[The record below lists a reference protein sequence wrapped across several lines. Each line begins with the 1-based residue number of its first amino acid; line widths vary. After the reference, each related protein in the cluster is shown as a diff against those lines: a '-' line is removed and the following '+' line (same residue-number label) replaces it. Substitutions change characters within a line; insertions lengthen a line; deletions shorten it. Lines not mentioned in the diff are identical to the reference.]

1 MKKIVDLH
9 RYVGLGICIFLV
21 HLAITGIFLNH
32 SIGLR
37 LDKTFITWPWLLNQY
52 NLTVP
57 EPANI
62 FTIGKNNF
70 STIDGEVFF
79 NDKPIF
85 LAEEDLLGVSQ
96 NQDTFILASSSTITV
111 ISKEG
116 YIINKENVLPFTV
129 KNIGINGDEVVI
141 NDSEDKIWS
150 SESINGVWELTQNR
164 AVQWSMEGSITPI
177 NHEKIRKYFVGDGVS
192 LEQLRSSIRKLKI
205 PRDCRKY
212 GNKDIAVDTPIYS
225 GALKEVKFLD
235 NGFGI
240 VAEGT
245 ADNSLDN
252 VNPWFDVKKPVRIRL
267 RYFGLE
273 DWVLVNLPSS
283 IKLIIENKIILID
296 FSVSEIRGSISTD
309 VSVSTYSKLLSR
321 IS

>member
-1 MKKIVDLH
+1 MKKKLKKIVDLH

-96 NQDTFILASSSTITV
+96 NQDTFILASSSTITM
-111 ISKEG
+111 ISNDG

-129 KNIGINGDEVVI
+129 KNIGIFGDEIVI

-150 SESINGVWELTQNR
+150 SESINGVWELTENR

-192 LEQLRSSIRKLKI
+192 LEQVILDFHSGAIFQKAGKLFFDIISILLIILSFTGIWLWTIK
-205 PRDCRKY
+205 RKY
-212 GNKDIAVDTPIYS
+212 
-225 GALKEVKFLD
+225 
-235 NGFGI
+235 
-240 VAEGT
+240 
-245 ADNSLDN
+245 
-252 VNPWFDVKKPVRIRL
+252 
-267 RYFGLE
+267 
-273 DWVLVNLPSS
+273 
-283 IKLIIENKIILID
+283 
-296 FSVSEIRGSISTD
+296 
-309 VSVSTYSKLLSR
+309 
-321 IS
+321 

>member
-1 MKKIVDLH
+1 MKIKLKKIVDLH
-9 RYVGLGICIFLV
+9 RYIGLGICIFLV

-52 NLTVP
+52 NLSVP

-141 NDSEDKIWS
+141 IDSEDKIWS
-150 SESINGVWELTQNR
+150 SESINGVWELTENR
-164 AVQWSMEGSITPI
+164 TVQWSMEGSITPT
-177 NHEKIRKYFVGDGVS
+177 NQEKIRKYFVGDGVS
-192 LEQLRSSIRKLKI
+192 LEQVILDFHSGAIFQKAGKLFFDIISILLIILSFTGIWLWTIK
-205 PRDCRKY
+205 RKY
-212 GNKDIAVDTPIYS
+212 
-225 GALKEVKFLD
+225 
-235 NGFGI
+235 
-240 VAEGT
+240 
-245 ADNSLDN
+245 
-252 VNPWFDVKKPVRIRL
+252 
-267 RYFGLE
+267 
-273 DWVLVNLPSS
+273 
-283 IKLIIENKIILID
+283 
-296 FSVSEIRGSISTD
+296 
-309 VSVSTYSKLLSR
+309 
-321 IS
+321 

>member
-1 MKKIVDLH
+1 MKIKLKKIVDLH
-9 RYVGLGICIFLV
+9 RYIGLGICIFLV

-52 NLTVP
+52 NLSVP

-96 NQDTFILASSSTITV
+96 NQDTFILASSSIITV

-129 KNIGINGDEVVI
+129 KNISINGDEVVI

-150 SESINGVWELTQNR
+150 SESINGVWELTENR
-164 AVQWSMEGSITPI
+164 TVQWSMEGSITPI
-177 NHEKIRKYFVGDGVS
+177 NQEKIRKYFVGDGVS
-192 LEQLRSSIRKLKI
+192 LEQVILDFHSGAIFQKAGKLFFDIISILLIILSFTGIWLWTIK
-205 PRDCRKY
+205 RKY
-212 GNKDIAVDTPIYS
+212 
-225 GALKEVKFLD
+225 
-235 NGFGI
+235 
-240 VAEGT
+240 
-245 ADNSLDN
+245 
-252 VNPWFDVKKPVRIRL
+252 
-267 RYFGLE
+267 
-273 DWVLVNLPSS
+273 
-283 IKLIIENKIILID
+283 
-296 FSVSEIRGSISTD
+296 
-309 VSVSTYSKLLSR
+309 
-321 IS
+321 

>member
-1 MKKIVDLH
+1 MKKKLKKIVDLH

-52 NLTVP
+52 NLSVP

-116 YIINKENVLPFTV
+116 YIINKENVLPFAV

-141 NDSEDKIWS
+141 NDKEDKIWS
-150 SESINGVWELTQNR
+150 SESINGVWELTENR

-192 LEQLRSSIRKLKI
+192 LEQVILDFHSGAIFQKAGKLFFDIISILLIILSFTGRWLWTIK
-205 PRDCRKY
+205 RKY
-212 GNKDIAVDTPIYS
+212 
-225 GALKEVKFLD
+225 
-235 NGFGI
+235 
-240 VAEGT
+240 
-245 ADNSLDN
+245 
-252 VNPWFDVKKPVRIRL
+252 
-267 RYFGLE
+267 
-273 DWVLVNLPSS
+273 
-283 IKLIIENKIILID
+283 
-296 FSVSEIRGSISTD
+296 
-309 VSVSTYSKLLSR
+309 
-321 IS
+321 

>member
-1 MKKIVDLH
+1 MKKKLKKIVDLH

-96 NQDTFILASSSTITV
+96 NQDTFILASSSTITM
-111 ISKEG
+111 ISNDG

-192 LEQLRSSIRKLKI
+192 LEQVILDFHSGAIFQKAGKLFFDIISILLIILSFTGIWLWTIK
-205 PRDCRKY
+205 RKY
-212 GNKDIAVDTPIYS
+212 
-225 GALKEVKFLD
+225 
-235 NGFGI
+235 
-240 VAEGT
+240 
-245 ADNSLDN
+245 
-252 VNPWFDVKKPVRIRL
+252 
-267 RYFGLE
+267 
-273 DWVLVNLPSS
+273 
-283 IKLIIENKIILID
+283 
-296 FSVSEIRGSISTD
+296 
-309 VSVSTYSKLLSR
+309 
-321 IS
+321 

>member
-1 MKKIVDLH
+1 MKIKLKKIVDLH
-9 RYVGLGICIFLV
+9 RYIGLGICIFLV

-32 SIGLR
+32 SIGLQ

-52 NLTVP
+52 NLSVP

-85 LAEEDLLGVSQ
+85 LAEEELLGVSQ
-96 NQDTFILASSSTITV
+96 NQDTFILASSSTITL

-116 YIINKENVLPFTV
+116 YIINKENILPFTV
-129 KNIGINGDEVVI
+129 KNIGIYGDEVVI

-177 NHEKIRKYFVGDGVS
+177 NQEKIR
-192 LEQLRSSIRKLKI
+192 RSYEK
-205 PRDCRKY
+205 
-212 GNKDIAVDTPIYS
+212 
-225 GALKEVKFLD
+225 
-235 NGFGI
+235 
-240 VAEGT
+240 
-245 ADNSLDN
+245 
-252 VNPWFDVKKPVRIRL
+252 
-267 RYFGLE
+267 
-273 DWVLVNLPSS
+273 
-283 IKLIIENKIILID
+283 
-296 FSVSEIRGSISTD
+296 
-309 VSVSTYSKLLSR
+309 
-321 IS
+321 

>member
-1 MKKIVDLH
+1 MKKKLKKIVDLH

-85 LAEEDLLGVSQ
+85 LAEEQLLGVSQ
-96 NQDTFILASSSTITV
+96 NQDTFILASSSTITM
-111 ISKEG
+111 ISNDG

-129 KNIGINGDEVVI
+129 KNIGIFGDEIVI

-150 SESINGVWELTQNR
+150 SESINGVWELTENR
-164 AVQWSMEGSITPI
+164 AVQWSMEGSITPM
-177 NHEKIRKYFVGDGVS
+177 NQEKIRKYFVGDGIS
-192 LEQLRSSIRKLKI
+192 LEQVILDFHSGAIFQKAGKLFFDIISILLIILSFTGIWLWTIK
-205 PRDCRKY
+205 RKY
-212 GNKDIAVDTPIYS
+212 
-225 GALKEVKFLD
+225 
-235 NGFGI
+235 
-240 VAEGT
+240 
-245 ADNSLDN
+245 
-252 VNPWFDVKKPVRIRL
+252 
-267 RYFGLE
+267 
-273 DWVLVNLPSS
+273 
-283 IKLIIENKIILID
+283 
-296 FSVSEIRGSISTD
+296 
-309 VSVSTYSKLLSR
+309 
-321 IS
+321 

>member
-1 MKKIVDLH
+1 MKKKLKKIVDLH

-85 LAEEDLLGVSQ
+85 LAEEQLLGVSQ
-96 NQDTFILASSSTITV
+96 NQDTFILASSSTITM
-111 ISKEG
+111 ISNDG
-116 YIINKENVLPFTV
+116 YIINKENALPFTV
-129 KNIGINGDEVVI
+129 KNIGIFGDEVVI

-150 SESINGVWELTQNR
+150 SESINGVWELTENR

-192 LEQLRSSIRKLKI
+192 LEQVILDFHSGAIFQKAGKLFFDIISILLIILSFTGIWLWTIK
-205 PRDCRKY
+205 RKY
-212 GNKDIAVDTPIYS
+212 
-225 GALKEVKFLD
+225 
-235 NGFGI
+235 
-240 VAEGT
+240 
-245 ADNSLDN
+245 
-252 VNPWFDVKKPVRIRL
+252 
-267 RYFGLE
+267 
-273 DWVLVNLPSS
+273 
-283 IKLIIENKIILID
+283 
-296 FSVSEIRGSISTD
+296 
-309 VSVSTYSKLLSR
+309 
-321 IS
+321 

>member
-1 MKKIVDLH
+1 MKKKLKKIVDLH

-96 NQDTFILASSSTITV
+96 NQDTFILASSSTITM
-111 ISKEG
+111 ISNDG

-129 KNIGINGDEVVI
+129 KNIGIFGDEIVI

-192 LEQLRSSIRKLKI
+192 LEQVILDFHSGAIFQKAGKLVFDIISILLIILSFTGIWLWTVK
-205 PRDCRKY
+205 RKY
-212 GNKDIAVDTPIYS
+212 
-225 GALKEVKFLD
+225 
-235 NGFGI
+235 
-240 VAEGT
+240 
-245 ADNSLDN
+245 
-252 VNPWFDVKKPVRIRL
+252 
-267 RYFGLE
+267 
-273 DWVLVNLPSS
+273 
-283 IKLIIENKIILID
+283 
-296 FSVSEIRGSISTD
+296 
-309 VSVSTYSKLLSR
+309 
-321 IS
+321 

>member
-1 MKKIVDLH
+1 MKKKLKKIVDLH

-96 NQDTFILASSSTITV
+96 NQDTFILASSSTITM
-111 ISKEG
+111 ISNEG

-192 LEQLRSSIRKLKI
+192 LEQVILDFHSGAIFQKAGKLFFDIISILLIILSFTGIWLWTIK
-205 PRDCRKY
+205 RKY
-212 GNKDIAVDTPIYS
+212 
-225 GALKEVKFLD
+225 
-235 NGFGI
+235 
-240 VAEGT
+240 
-245 ADNSLDN
+245 
-252 VNPWFDVKKPVRIRL
+252 
-267 RYFGLE
+267 
-273 DWVLVNLPSS
+273 
-283 IKLIIENKIILID
+283 
-296 FSVSEIRGSISTD
+296 
-309 VSVSTYSKLLSR
+309 
-321 IS
+321 

>member
-1 MKKIVDLH
+1 MKKKLKKIVDLH

-85 LAEEDLLGVSQ
+85 LAEEQLLGVSQ
-96 NQDTFILASSSTITV
+96 NQDTFILASSSTITM
-111 ISKEG
+111 ISNDG

-129 KNIGINGDEVVI
+129 KNIGIFGDEIVI

-192 LEQLRSSIRKLKI
+192 LEQVILDFHSGAIFQKAGKLFFDIISILLIILSFTGIWLWTIK
-205 PRDCRKY
+205 RKY
-212 GNKDIAVDTPIYS
+212 
-225 GALKEVKFLD
+225 
-235 NGFGI
+235 
-240 VAEGT
+240 
-245 ADNSLDN
+245 
-252 VNPWFDVKKPVRIRL
+252 
-267 RYFGLE
+267 
-273 DWVLVNLPSS
+273 
-283 IKLIIENKIILID
+283 
-296 FSVSEIRGSISTD
+296 
-309 VSVSTYSKLLSR
+309 
-321 IS
+321 

>member
-1 MKKIVDLH
+1 MKKKLKKIVDLH

-85 LAEEDLLGVSQ
+85 LAEEQLLGVSQ
-96 NQDTFILASSSTITV
+96 NQDTFILASSSTITM
-111 ISKEG
+111 ISNDG

-150 SESINGVWELTQNR
+150 SESINGVWELTENR

-192 LEQLRSSIRKLKI
+192 LEQVILDFHSGAIFQKAGKLFFDIISILLIILSFTGIWLWTIK
-205 PRDCRKY
+205 RKY
-212 GNKDIAVDTPIYS
+212 
-225 GALKEVKFLD
+225 
-235 NGFGI
+235 
-240 VAEGT
+240 
-245 ADNSLDN
+245 
-252 VNPWFDVKKPVRIRL
+252 
-267 RYFGLE
+267 
-273 DWVLVNLPSS
+273 
-283 IKLIIENKIILID
+283 
-296 FSVSEIRGSISTD
+296 
-309 VSVSTYSKLLSR
+309 
-321 IS
+321 

>member
-1 MKKIVDLH
+1 MKIKLKKIVDLH
-9 RYVGLGICIFLV
+9 RYIGLGICIFLV

-52 NLTVP
+52 NLSVP

-129 KNIGINGDEVVI
+129 KNIGINADEVVI

-164 AVQWSMEGSITPI
+164 AVQWSMEGSITPM
-177 NHEKIRKYFVGDGVS
+177 NHEKIRKYFVGDGIS
-192 LEQLRSSIRKLKI
+192 LEQVILDFHSGAIFQKAGKLFFDIISILLIILSFTGIWLWTIK
-205 PRDCRKY
+205 RKY
-212 GNKDIAVDTPIYS
+212 
-225 GALKEVKFLD
+225 
-235 NGFGI
+235 
-240 VAEGT
+240 
-245 ADNSLDN
+245 
-252 VNPWFDVKKPVRIRL
+252 
-267 RYFGLE
+267 
-273 DWVLVNLPSS
+273 
-283 IKLIIENKIILID
+283 
-296 FSVSEIRGSISTD
+296 
-309 VSVSTYSKLLSR
+309 
-321 IS
+321 

>member
-1 MKKIVDLH
+1 MKKKLKKIVDLH

-85 LAEEDLLGVSQ
+85 LAEEQLLGVSQ
-96 NQDTFILASSSTITV
+96 NQDTFILASSSTITM
-111 ISKEG
+111 ISNDG

-129 KNIGINGDEVVI
+129 KNIGIFGDEIVI

-150 SESINGVWELTQNR
+150 SESINGVWELTENR
-164 AVQWSMEGSITPI
+164 TVQWSMEGSITPI
-177 NHEKIRKYFVGDGVS
+177 NQEKIRKYFVGDGVS
-192 LEQLRSSIRKLKI
+192 LEQVILDFHSGAIFQKAGKLFFDIISILLIILSFTGIWLWTIK
-205 PRDCRKY
+205 RKY
-212 GNKDIAVDTPIYS
+212 
-225 GALKEVKFLD
+225 
-235 NGFGI
+235 
-240 VAEGT
+240 
-245 ADNSLDN
+245 
-252 VNPWFDVKKPVRIRL
+252 
-267 RYFGLE
+267 
-273 DWVLVNLPSS
+273 
-283 IKLIIENKIILID
+283 
-296 FSVSEIRGSISTD
+296 
-309 VSVSTYSKLLSR
+309 
-321 IS
+321 

>member
-1 MKKIVDLH
+1 MKIKLKKIVDLH
-9 RYVGLGICIFLV
+9 RYIGLGICIFLV

-52 NLTVP
+52 NLSVP

-96 NQDTFILASSSTITV
+96 NQDTFILASSSIITV

-129 KNIGINGDEVVI
+129 KNIGINENEVVI

-150 SESINGVWELTQNR
+150 SESINGVWELTENR
-164 AVQWSMEGSITPI
+164 TVQWSMEGSITPI
-177 NHEKIRKYFVGDGVS
+177 NQEKIRKYFVGDGVS
-192 LEQLRSSIRKLKI
+192 LEQVILDFHSGAIFQKAGKLFFDIISILLIILSFTGIWLWTIK
-205 PRDCRKY
+205 RKY
-212 GNKDIAVDTPIYS
+212 
-225 GALKEVKFLD
+225 
-235 NGFGI
+235 
-240 VAEGT
+240 
-245 ADNSLDN
+245 
-252 VNPWFDVKKPVRIRL
+252 
-267 RYFGLE
+267 
-273 DWVLVNLPSS
+273 
-283 IKLIIENKIILID
+283 
-296 FSVSEIRGSISTD
+296 
-309 VSVSTYSKLLSR
+309 
-321 IS
+321 

>member
-1 MKKIVDLH
+1 MKKKLKKIVDLH

-96 NQDTFILASSSTITV
+96 NQDTFILASSSTITM
-111 ISKEG
+111 ISNEG

-129 KNIGINGDEVVI
+129 KNIGIFGDEIVI

-192 LEQLRSSIRKLKI
+192 LEQVILDFHSGAIFQKAGKLFFDIISILLIILSFTGIWLWTIK
-205 PRDCRKY
+205 RKY
-212 GNKDIAVDTPIYS
+212 
-225 GALKEVKFLD
+225 
-235 NGFGI
+235 
-240 VAEGT
+240 
-245 ADNSLDN
+245 
-252 VNPWFDVKKPVRIRL
+252 
-267 RYFGLE
+267 
-273 DWVLVNLPSS
+273 
-283 IKLIIENKIILID
+283 
-296 FSVSEIRGSISTD
+296 
-309 VSVSTYSKLLSR
+309 
-321 IS
+321 

>member
-1 MKKIVDLH
+1 MKKKLKKIVDLH
-9 RYVGLGICIFLV
+9 RYVGLCICIFLV

-96 NQDTFILASSSTITV
+96 NQDTFILASSSTITM
-111 ISKEG
+111 ISNEG

-150 SESINGVWELTQNR
+150 SESINGVWELTENR
-164 AVQWSMEGSITPI
+164 A
-177 NHEKIRKYFVGDGVS
+177 K
-192 LEQLRSSIRKLKI
+192 
-205 PRDCRKY
+205 
-212 GNKDIAVDTPIYS
+212 KDTS
-225 GALKEVKFLD
+225 QKW
-235 NGFGI
+235 
-240 VAEGT
+240 T
-245 ADNSLDN
+245 AN
-252 VNPWFDVKKPVRIRL
+252 
-267 RYFGLE
+267 
-273 DWVLVNLPSS
+273 
-283 IKLIIENKIILID
+283 
-296 FSVSEIRGSISTD
+296 
-309 VSVSTYSKLLSR
+309 
-321 IS
+321 

>member
-1 MKKIVDLH
+1 MKIKLKKIVDLH
-9 RYVGLGICIFLV
+9 RYIGLGICIFLV

-52 NLTVP
+52 NLSVP

-116 YIINKENVLPFTV
+116 YIINKENVLPFTI
-129 KNIGINGDEVVI
+129 KNIGINENEVVI

-150 SESINGVWELTQNR
+150 SESINGVWELTENR
-164 AVQWSMEGSITPI
+164 IVQWSMEGSITPT
-177 NHEKIRKYFVGDGVS
+177 NQEKIRKYFVGDGIS
-192 LEQLRSSIRKLKI
+192 LEQVILDFHSGAIFQKAGKLFFDIISILLIILSFTGIWLWTIK
-205 PRDCRKY
+205 RKY
-212 GNKDIAVDTPIYS
+212 
-225 GALKEVKFLD
+225 
-235 NGFGI
+235 
-240 VAEGT
+240 
-245 ADNSLDN
+245 
-252 VNPWFDVKKPVRIRL
+252 
-267 RYFGLE
+267 
-273 DWVLVNLPSS
+273 
-283 IKLIIENKIILID
+283 
-296 FSVSEIRGSISTD
+296 
-309 VSVSTYSKLLSR
+309 
-321 IS
+321 

>member
-1 MKKIVDLH
+1 MKKKLKKIVDLH

-96 NQDTFILASSSTITV
+96 NQDTFILASSSTITM
-111 ISKEG
+111 ISNEG

-150 SESINGVWELTQNR
+150 SESINGVWELTENR

-192 LEQLRSSIRKLKI
+192 LEQVILDFHSGAIFQKAGKLFFDIISILLIILSFTGIWLWTIK
-205 PRDCRKY
+205 RKY
-212 GNKDIAVDTPIYS
+212 
-225 GALKEVKFLD
+225 
-235 NGFGI
+235 
-240 VAEGT
+240 
-245 ADNSLDN
+245 
-252 VNPWFDVKKPVRIRL
+252 
-267 RYFGLE
+267 
-273 DWVLVNLPSS
+273 
-283 IKLIIENKIILID
+283 
-296 FSVSEIRGSISTD
+296 
-309 VSVSTYSKLLSR
+309 
-321 IS
+321 

>member
-1 MKKIVDLH
+1 MKKKLKKIVDLH

-85 LAEEDLLGVSQ
+85 LAEEQLLGVSQ
-96 NQDTFILASSSTITV
+96 NQDTFILASSSTITM
-111 ISKEG
+111 ISNDG

-129 KNIGINGDEVVI
+129 KNIGIFGDEIVI

-150 SESINGVWELTQNR
+150 SESINGVWELTENR

-192 LEQLRSSIRKLKI
+192 LEQVILDFHSGAIFQKAGKLFFDIISILLIILSFTGIWLWTIK
-205 PRDCRKY
+205 RKY
-212 GNKDIAVDTPIYS
+212 
-225 GALKEVKFLD
+225 
-235 NGFGI
+235 
-240 VAEGT
+240 
-245 ADNSLDN
+245 
-252 VNPWFDVKKPVRIRL
+252 
-267 RYFGLE
+267 
-273 DWVLVNLPSS
+273 
-283 IKLIIENKIILID
+283 
-296 FSVSEIRGSISTD
+296 
-309 VSVSTYSKLLSR
+309 
-321 IS
+321 